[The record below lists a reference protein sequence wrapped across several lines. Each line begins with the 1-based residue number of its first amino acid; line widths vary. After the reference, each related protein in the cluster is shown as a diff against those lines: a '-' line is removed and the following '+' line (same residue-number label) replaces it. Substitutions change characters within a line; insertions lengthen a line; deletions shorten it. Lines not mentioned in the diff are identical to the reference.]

1 MTNAPNLK
9 ALKHVGLLYF
19 LFLGSHGALLP
30 FMPLF
35 FESRGL
41 TPTDISFLMAIL
53 PLSNL
58 IIPPL
63 WGILADSL
71 GSRSRVLRFCLLM
84 YSASVLAL
92 VPSLGFWGTLGVMF
106 LFALFRS
113 PVTALTDAVAHA
125 QLGPA
130 IERFGKVRL
139 WGSIGFLVCTRLYG
153 YLYDEIPE
161 ATAIGSVSLLIL
173 AAAFASRALD
183 AEPASKPPSR
193 RDVFTQTKQYI
204 LSPHILIL
212 LLGVFIYYSAH
223 STFDA
228 YFGLHMRS
236 LGFSYDF
243 IGTAWAIGVGTEV
256 LLMTQAHRILKWVS
270 PVRLLAVCGL
280 LATTRWA
287 LLSELTGRTEI
298 LLSQPLHGVTFGMFY
313 LSMVNQVQ
321 KHAPAEIRATVQSA
335 ALAFMSMGMIVGYLC
350 GGYVYEALGGQMV
363 FFCAMLVAA
372 VATVVFALAP
382 RFWTR
387 FDALQAAQEANM
399 ESNEAAVAL
408 RGGNPS

>member
-1 MTNAPNLK
+1 MNNAPDPK
-9 ALKHVGLLYF
+9 ALKHVSLLYF

-30 FMPLF
+30 FMPLL
-35 FESRGL
+35 FEARGL
-41 TPTDISFLMAIL
+41 TPTDISFLMALL

-92 VPSLGFWGTLGVMF
+92 VPTLGFWGTLGVMG

-130 IERFGKVRL
+130 IERFGKIRL
-139 WGSIGFLVCTRLYG
+139 WGSLGFLVCSRLYG
-153 YLYDEIPE
+153 YLYDQVPE
-161 ATAIGSVSLLIL
+161 AFAIGSVSLLIL

-183 AEPASKPPSR
+183 AEPPATTPTKQ
-193 RDVFTQTKQYI
+193 DVFKHTKRYI
-204 LSPHILIL
+204 LSPHVLIL
-212 LLGVFIYYSAH
+212 LIGVFIYYSAH

-236 LGFSYDF
+236 LGFTYDF
-243 IGTAWAIGVGTEV
+243 IGRAWAIGVGTEV
-256 LLMTQAHRILKWVS
+256 LLMTQAHRILRWIS
-270 PVRLLAVCGL
+270 PIRLLAICGV
-280 LATTRWA
+280 LATLRWA
-287 LLSELTGRTEI
+287 LLSELTTSTQI

-321 KHAPAEIRATVQSA
+321 KHAPAELRATVQSV
-335 ALAFMSMGMIVGYLC
+335 ALAFMSLGMIVGYLG
-350 GGYVYEALGGQMV
+350 GGYVFETQGGQMV
-363 FFCAMLVAA
+363 FFCAMVVAGI
-372 VATVVFALAP
+372 ATIVFALAP
-382 RFWTR
+382 KLWATFG
-387 FDALQAAQEANM
+387 ALQAAPEGNM
-399 ESNEAAVAL
+399 ESNEAKAAV
-408 RGGNPS
+408 RGKNPS